1 MMYERM
7 TMLELRR
14 RMYSAVCDGANQAL
28 TLLEDGNVWDAKRV
42 LRQVLE
48 EAEELYLTHG
58 PEETED

>member
-1 MMYERM
+1 MKEV
-7 TMLELRR
+7 ELWR

-28 TLLEDGNVWDAKRV
+28 TLLEEWKVQDAKQV

-58 PEETED
+58 PEESED